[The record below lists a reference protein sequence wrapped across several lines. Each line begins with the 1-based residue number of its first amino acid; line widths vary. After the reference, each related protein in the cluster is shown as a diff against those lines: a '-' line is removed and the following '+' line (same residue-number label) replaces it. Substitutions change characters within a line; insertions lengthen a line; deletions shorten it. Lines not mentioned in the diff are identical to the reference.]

1 MRKSLM
7 ALSAAA
13 VIGAASLA
21 APSPAQ
27 AHAWWIVPAIV
38 GGVIVG
44 GVAAAAA
51 SQPYPYGP
59 YYGPAYYRGDV
70 SVRPTCRIVRERA
83 PGGWR
88 RYEVCR

>member
-1 MRKSLM
+1 MRKTLM

-13 VIGAASLA
+13 VIGTASFA

-27 AHAWWIVPAIV
+27 AHAWWVVPVVV
-38 GGVIVG
+38 GGVILG
-44 GVAAAAA
+44 GAAIASA
-51 SQPYPYGP
+51 SQPYGP
-59 YYGPAYYRGDV
+59 GYYGPAYYRGNV
-70 SVRPTCRIVRERA
+70 SVRPSCRIVRERV

>member
-13 VIGAASLA
+13 VIGTTGFA

-44 GVAAAAA
+44 GVAAATA
-51 SQPYPYGP
+51 SQPYAYGH
-59 YYGPAYYRGDV
+59 GPAYYRGDV
-70 SVRPTCRIVRERA
+70 TVRPACRIVRERV

>member
-1 MRKSLM
+1 MRTHLM

-13 VIGAASLA
+13 VIGTASFA

-27 AHAWWIVPAIV
+27 ANAWWIVPVVI
-38 GGVIVG
+38 GGVIVAG
-44 GVAAAAA
+44 AAASA
-51 SQPYPYGP
+51 SQPYAYGA
-59 YYGPAYYRGDV
+59 YGPAYYRGNV
-70 SVRPTCRIVRERA
+70 SVRPSCRIVRERV